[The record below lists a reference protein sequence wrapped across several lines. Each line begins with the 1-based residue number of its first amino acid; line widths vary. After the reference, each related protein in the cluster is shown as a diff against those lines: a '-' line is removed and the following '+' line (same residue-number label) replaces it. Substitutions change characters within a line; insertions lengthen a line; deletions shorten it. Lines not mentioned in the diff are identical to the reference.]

1 MKMEEQN
8 GPVVE
13 EKKDK
18 KLKKVRSINSDKIII
33 VSIIIGVILIAAGLF
48 GWFYYKT
55 NVASVVTFNGGKVTK
70 SEYTVYYK
78 TFQPMLAYY
87 GYDASVIPQQ
97 IANKAAVDKILLK
110 QAKKAGVTLSADDK
124 KTVDNIFADED
135 QTSTFVKE
143 GIDLGMMKQLYYND
157 YIINSYMEQLTS
169 QASTEDVLAYLK
181 TTYGADANYNEY
193 DTSHILFKTTDASTS
208 KAMTDEQK
216 ATVKAKAEAVLAKAL
231 AGEDFAT
238 LAKDNSEDT
247 GTASEGGKYLMYDD
261 SATYTQ
267 YSKAVLTMTVG
278 TIYPTLVESD
288 AGYHI
293 IKLNAINANGRGNS
307 KSAREEYVN
316 NNINKLSET
325 ENVNIKTDVLNKLI
339 AQIGGTNT
347 TGDSTSTGSTNTSGS
362 TDSTSTNANTTSTDT
377 KTAQ

>member
-1 MKMEEQN
+1 MKMGEQN
-8 GPVVE
+8 GPIVE
-13 EKKDK
+13 EQKEK
-18 KLKKVRSINSDKIII
+18 KLKKFRAINSDKIII

-55 NVASVVTFNGGKVTK
+55 NVVSVVTFNGGKVTK
-70 SEYTVYYK
+70 AEYTVYYK
-78 TFQPMLAYY
+78 TFQPMLTYY
-87 GYDASVIPQQ
+87 GYDASIIPEQ

-110 QAKKAGVTLSADDK
+110 QAKAAGVTLSDEDK
-124 KTVDNIFADED
+124 TTVDNIFADED
-135 QTSTFVKE
+135 QISTFVKE

-157 YIINSYMEQLTS
+157 YIINAYMEKLTS
-169 QASTEDVLAYLK
+169 EASADEVLAYLK
-181 TTYGADANYNEY
+181 TVYGEDANYNEY
-193 DTSHILFKTTDASTS
+193 DTSHILFKTTDSSTS
-208 KAMTDEQK
+208 KAMTDDQK
-216 ATVKAKAEAVLAKAL
+216 AAVKAKAEAVLAKAL

-267 YSKAVLTMTVG
+267 YSTAVLTMTAG

-325 ENVNIKTDVLNKLI
+325 ENVNIKTEVLTKLV
-339 AQIGGTNT
+339 AQISGTT
-347 TGDSTSTGSTNTSGS
+347 TTDDTTSTESTS
-362 TDSTSTNANTTSTDT
+362 TDSTAATEDTTSTDT
-377 KTAQ
+377 TTTTTAQ